1 MLKGYDMM
9 LAVGRYSI
17 LLSLTAPIYIFAS
30 GEYHDGGKL
39 AVAILTFVVILTT
52 YMYWTK
58 KDLTR
63 QGFWRY
69 FDRAVAASLV
79 IIPFVL
85 ADGEKR
91 WDIRTF
97 LLLSIYFYLLGW
109 SSSYWKDHNGH
120 LNHAAFRYFGAL
132 GIILY
137 IVKESDKVYQDVFVG
152 LATLGLII
160 SSYLVIKDYR
170 QSNKIDSLK
179 KNSIIF

>member
-39 AVAILTFVVILTT
+39 AIAILTFVVILTT

-58 KDLTR
+58 SDLEKS
-63 QGFWRY
+63 GFWRY
-69 FDRAVAASLV
+69 FDRSVAASLV

-85 ADGEKR
+85 ANGKNK
-91 WDIRTF
+91 WNIRTF
-97 LLLSIYFYLLGW
+97 LLLSVYFYLLGW
-109 SSSYWKDHNGH
+109 ASYWKDHNGH

-137 IVKESDKVYQDVFVG
+137 IVKESDRVYQDVFVG

-170 QSNKIDSLK
+170 KSNKMESIKRS
-179 KNSIIF
+179 SIIF